1 MQAVRGYWEDVRGTV
16 EEEYLTMYPGG
27 LIWLNSPGGIDYE
40 RCVYCGGVNW
50 PPNHPGGVALI
61 K

>member
-27 LIWLNSPGGIDYE
+27 LIWLNSPGGIVLRE
-40 RCVYCGGVNW
+40 RCKYYCGVN
-50 PPNHPGGVALI
+50 
-61 K
+61 